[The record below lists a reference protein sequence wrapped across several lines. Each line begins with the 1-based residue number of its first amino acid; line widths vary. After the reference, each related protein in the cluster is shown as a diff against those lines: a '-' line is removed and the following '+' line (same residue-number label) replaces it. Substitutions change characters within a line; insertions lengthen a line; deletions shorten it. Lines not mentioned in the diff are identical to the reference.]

1 MTFSRV
7 AVLNRGDAALR
18 FIRTAREM
26 ADGDGPR
33 LDVVAVHTDP
43 DADAPFVRLADDAIG
58 LGPALQSGAD
68 GRLLPAYCLH
78 DLVVE
83 RLVGAGCDAV
93 WPGWGFASEDPEM
106 VDRLDAAGLTFIGPP
121 SSAMRL
127 LGDKVR
133 AKQLAEECG
142 VPLAPWAEVDP
153 DGTDTQWVEVAARMG
168 LPLMVKAANGGGGR
182 GIRRVDRV
190 EDLADAVRAVRREAT
205 AAFGPGA
212 LLVERCIEGAR
223 HIEVQFV
230 VGADGRAETLGV
242 RDCTIQRRHQKVFEE
257 APSPVLAPVEEARLT
272 ASTARLAEAAGYRGV
287 GTAEFLYLPDER
299 IASFCE
305 VNARLQVEHTVT
317 EAVWGVDLVR
327 AQIEIAL
334 GRAHHRS
341 SGPRGWAVEARVVAE
356 DPERGFAP
364 APGRVLVHRP
374 AAGPNV
380 RVDAGVR
387 AGSTIP
393 IEFDSMIAKV
403 IAWGPTRERA
413 LATLTRAVREYEVV
427 ISDGATNRGVLLDL
441 LQRREVRDATAT
453 TTWFETLDDPGRS
466 GRVETEATAV
476 AVAAVELASAER
488 AARVRR
494 YFSDARTGVP
504 MPDGAA
510 TRPVELEL
518 ALRGRTHRLSV
529 AHRGDGRWQLQV
541 EGHVVEVHL
550 ERLDDT
556 AVVAQLG
563 SGRAVRALVDRGS
576 GAVTVD
582 VEGFLHRVQQSDAG
596 VVRAPGPALLVDLAV
611 EVGEDVVPGQR
622 IGTLEA
628 MKTEAP
634 LLADVAGTVERLL
647 AVPGAQVVAS
657 QPIVVVR
664 PSAEHGVGPASAD
677 AGWTWRELA
686 VVPSVVDTVDA
697 AVLGREVGS
706 DELAAAVA
714 ALEEVASGGAPTAA
728 IGVGPEDLV
737 QGLASFVEVESLFER
752 NLLLLGDQ
760 SAAVSAES
768 AFHELCR
775 RHGEGRGETPDVL
788 VDPLDAVSRRDGGR
802 PLAAPRDG
810 DERTRTVLWR
820 LAATRARL
828 QERER
833 LMISLLRAVA
843 AEARSG
849 HLSSCPQLPDIE
861 AVAAGTMPTLADAAS
876 SVRAELR
883 AGSIRVERVEPAT
896 IDPARFSALAR
907 YDESTSAVLDA
918 VRGPVGLGAV
928 VRVVAHHDPDDE
940 RLVLV
945 LELDGAPAVLAGV
958 DQEQLEPYAELFDH
972 GVDLLRRCR
981 RRWPE
986 ARRDDW
992 WAAVHVVVHGVR
1004 EADRA
1009 SLLGVSHRFEPG
1021 TRGLALAEFTVAFV
1035 SDAASSGVAL
1045 SDTAPPD
1052 DVVEFSL
1059 RRRGHTRLE
1068 VEASHGMLAARPRTV
1083 LDRRAL
1089 AAKRLGVVDPWELI
1103 GLLEGRVSSEELPHP
1118 SLRDGRFTEHDLDA
1132 SGALVAVDR
1141 APATHSCSVIVGVVA
1156 NPLPGHDEWVQR
1168 VLIAGDPL
1176 RSMGSLGEA
1185 ECRRIIAAIDLAAA
1199 RDLAIEWI
1207 SLSSGARIAWDS
1219 GTENLDWTAAVLRR
1233 IVEFTRDGGE
1243 IDVVAAG
1250 VNVGAQSYWN
1260 AEATMLMHTRGI
1272 LVMTPGSSMVLTGRR
1287 ALEFSGSVGAHD
1299 ELGIGGHDRIMGPN
1313 GQAQYRAPDLAS
1325 AYAILLEH
1333 HALGAADGTGRAPQL
1348 PTQDPVDRD
1357 VTRSPYSHGSED
1369 VTTIG
1374 ELFDP
1379 VANPAR
1385 KRPFAVRAVM
1395 DAVADRDAARMERW
1409 AAMANADGAV
1419 VWETRLGGH
1428 PVSLIGIES
1437 RPRPRTDEA
1446 PVDGPSE
1453 WAGGTLYPAS
1463 SKKVARALRAASGR
1477 RGVVVL
1483 ANLSGF
1489 DGSPESMRS
1498 LQLEHGAEIARAVVE
1513 FDGPIVFVVIG
1524 RYHGGAYVVFSRRLN
1539 DGLTALAVEGSYAS
1553 VIGGAP
1559 AAAVVLT
1566 RDVRAR
1572 AAADP
1577 EVLDAIDAVD
1587 RASGPDDRV
1596 RLSEA
1601 LDRAREDALAR
1612 ARRQVA
1618 LDFDDVHTVERAVR
1632 VGSLDA
1638 VIPAARL
1645 RPEVIR
1651 VLDAHR
1657 GARSAALVA
1666 LR

>member
-1 MTFSRV
+1 MTFTRV

-58 LGPALQSGAD
+58 LGPALQTGPD

-83 RLVGAGCDAV
+83 RLVESGCDAV

-106 VDRLDAAGLTFIGPP
+106 VDRLEAAGLTFIGPP

-133 AKQLAEECG
+133 AKQLADDCG
-142 VPLAPWAEVDP
+142 VPLAPWAELDP
-153 DGTDTQWVEVAARMG
+153 EGSGEQWVDVARG
-168 LPLMVKAANGGGGR
+168 VGFPLMVKAANGGGGR
-182 GIRRVDRV
+182 GIRRVDGAD
-190 EDLADAVRAVRREAT
+190 DLADAVRAVRREAT
-205 AAFGPGA
+205 AAFGQGA

-230 VGADGRAETLGV
+230 VGTDGRAETLGV
-242 RDCTIQRRHQKVFEE
+242 RDCSIQRRHQKVLEE

-272 ASTARLAEAAGYRGV
+272 ASTARLAEAAWYQGV

-334 GRAHHRS
+334 GRAHERS

-393 IEFDSMIAKV
+393 TEFDSMIAKV

-413 LATLTRAVREYEVV
+413 FATLARAVREYEVV

-441 LQRREVRDATAT
+441 LARPEVRDATAT

-466 GRVETEATAV
+466 GREETEATAV
-476 AVAAVELASAER
+476 AVAAVELATVER
-488 AARVRR
+488 ATRVGR

-518 ALRGRTHRLSV
+518 ALRGRAHRLSL
-529 AHRGDGRWQLQV
+529 AHRGDGRWQLRV
-541 EGHVVEVHL
+541 EGHVVDVHV

-556 AVVAQLG
+556 AVVAQVG
-563 SGRAVRALVDRGS
+563 GGRPVRALVDRGR

-582 VEGFLHRVQQSDAG
+582 VEGSLHRVQQSDAG
-596 VVRAPGPALLVDLAV
+596 VVRAPGPALLVDLSV
-611 EVGEDVVPGQR
+611 EVGDDVAQGQR

-634 LLADVAGTVERLL
+634 LLADVAGTVERVL
-647 AVPGAQVVAS
+647 AVPGTQVVAS

-664 PSAEHGVGPASAD
+664 PSAEPGVGDETDA
-677 AGWTWRELA
+677 AGWTWGDLA
-686 VVPSVVDTVDA
+686 GRASVLDTIDA
-697 AVLGREVGS
+697 VVLGREVGA
-706 DELAAAVA
+706 DELDLAVA
-714 ALEEVASGGAPTAA
+714 SLEDVASGGAEPLT
-728 IGVGPEDLV
+728 IGAGPEELV
-737 QGLASFVEVESLFER
+737 QRLAAFVEVESLFER

-775 RHGEGRGETPDVL
+775 RHGEGRGETPEVL
-788 VDPLDAVSRRDGGR
+788 VAPLAAIARREGG
-802 PLAAPRDG
+802 PELAAPRDR
-810 DERTRTVLWR
+810 EVRTRGVLWR
-820 LAATRARL
+820 LAATRARTRD
-828 QERER
+828 RER

-843 AEARSG
+843 ATVRSG
-849 HLSSCPQLPDIE
+849 LLVSCPQLTDIE
-861 AVAAGTMPTLADAAS
+861 AVATGSMPTLADAAS
-876 SVRAELR
+876 LVRAELR
-883 AGSIRVERVEPAT
+883 AGSVHVERVEAT
-896 IDPARFSALAR
+896 SVDPGGFTALER
-907 YDESTSAVLDA
+907 YAGATSTVLDA
-918 VRGPVGLGAV
+918 VGGPVGRGAV
-928 VRVVAHHDPDDE
+928 VRVVADDDPDDE

-958 DQEQLEPYAELFDH
+958 DGERLEPYAELFDH

-981 RRWPE
+981 RRWPD

-1009 SLLGVSHRFEPG
+1009 SLLAVSHRFEPG
-1021 TRGLALAEFTVAFV
+1021 TRGLALAEFTVAFAAEATS
-1035 SDAASSGVAL
+1035 SDAALLNAAA
-1045 SDTAPPD
+1045 SDG
-1052 DVVEFSL
+1052 VVEFSL

-1068 VEASHGMLAARPRTV
+1068 VEAAHGMLAARPRTV

-1118 SLRDGRFTEHDLDA
+1118 ALRAGCFVEHDLDA
-1132 SGALVAVDR
+1132 AGALVAVDR
-1141 APATHSCSVIVGVVA
+1141 APAMHDCSVIVGVVA

-1185 ECRRIIAAIDLAAA
+1185 ECRRIIAAIDLAAQ
-1199 RDLAIEWI
+1199 RDLAVEWI
-1207 SLSSGARIAWDS
+1207 SLSSGARIAWDT

-1233 IVEFTRDGGE
+1233 IVEFTRRGGE
-1243 IDVVAAG
+1243 IDVVVAG

-1272 LVMTPGSSMVLTGRR
+1272 LVMTPESSMVLTGRR

-1313 GQAQYRAPDLAS
+1313 GQAQYRAPDLAG

-1333 HALGAADGTGRAPQL
+1333 HALGAADTTGRAPQL
-1348 PTQDPVDRD
+1348 ATTDPVDRD
-1357 VTRSPYSHGSED
+1357 VTASSYSHGSED
-1369 VTTIG
+1369 VRTVG

-1379 VANPAR
+1379 ATNPAR

-1395 DAVADRDAARMERW
+1395 DAVADRDAARLERW
-1409 AAMANADGAV
+1409 AAMANGDGAV

-1446 PVDGPSE
+1446 PVDGPAE

-1524 RYHGGAYVVFSRRLN
+1524 RYHGGAYVVFSKRLN
-1539 DGLTALAVEGSYAS
+1539 EGLTALAVEGSYAS

-1566 RDVRAR
+1566 RDVRSR

-1577 EVLDAIDAVD
+1577 EVLEALEHLE
-1587 RASGPDDRV
+1587 RADDPDDRV
-1596 RLSEA
+1596 RLAEA
-1601 LDRAREDALAR
+1601 LDRARTEALAR
-1612 ARRQVA
+1612 ARQQVA
-1618 LDFDDVHTVERAVR
+1618 QDFDEVHTVERAVR

-1638 VIPAARL
+1638 VIPAAQL

-1651 VLDAHR
+1651 VLDAHH
-1657 GARSAALVA
+1657 GARSAALVGHA
-1666 LR
+1666 